1 MEFRGKLFAIRSLP
15 TRSIKMALGGANDAD
30 IFKESFVL
38 RADGAVE
45 ARVAPTESVAGSP
58 SGDRAVSSR
67 MRKTASLEFVFRK
80 APARVL
86 RVNIPHD

>member
-1 MEFRGKLFAIRSLP
+1 MEFGGKLFAIRSLP
-15 TRSIKMALGGANDAD
+15 TRSIKMALDGANDAD

-58 SGDRAVSSR
+58 LWRPCSFLAHEENGVIGIRVQKSTGACASR
-67 MRKTASLEFVFRK
+67 
-80 APARVL
+80 
-86 RVNIPHD
+86 